1 MIDYLTPLLEGT
13 PAADWREQPALP
25 PEEVPEQSLEVS
37 GPAVVRSQGEDL
49 SQTAG
54 SPRDGESF
62 GPERAARAFSEP
74 EVPDRRTTGA
84 AELEAKLRQSGRLS
98 WVARTG
104 GTAVTVALPEGETTA
119 PAADLLALDRAVQ
132 RDARRYDR
140 GFTVY

>member
-25 PEEVPEQSLEVS
+25 PEEVPEQSLELS
-37 GPAVVRSQGEDL
+37 GPVAVRSQGEDL
-49 SQTAG
+49 FSAAG
-54 SPRDGESF
+54 SPQDGEIF
-62 GPERAARAFSEP
+62 GPERADRAFSEP
-74 EVPDRRTTGA
+74 EAPDRRTTGA

-98 WVARTG
+98 WMARTG
-104 GTAVTVALPEGETTA
+104 GTAVTVALPEGETTT

-140 GFTVY
+140 GFTLY